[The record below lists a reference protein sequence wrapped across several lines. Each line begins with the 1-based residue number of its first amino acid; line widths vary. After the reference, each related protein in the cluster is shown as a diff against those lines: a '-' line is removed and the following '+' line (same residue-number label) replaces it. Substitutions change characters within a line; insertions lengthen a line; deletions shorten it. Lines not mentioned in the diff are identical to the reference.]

1 MTALVGSRR
10 LPVSSSVSRHRDRT
24 GLGASA
30 SMPLVRLMACVTDPL
45 LNGFR
50 ASAGYLV
57 VQRSTAARGSG
68 DEWVANCMR
77 DSCHVGRRC
86 AVLLAY
92 APGMDP
98 TVTAA
103 TIGVGGTVIVALAG
117 FWANVRNTN
126 KATALTLRALE
137 ITEQGQVAERYTKAI
152 EQLGSENADVRIGGI
167 YMLERIAKNSAD
179 DRRTIQF
186 QLGAFVRNHAR
197 WPATEDQQHPTAT
210 VDEHLPL
217 MQVRAPDIWAAV
229 AVLSRRLPMKDE
241 QPLYLSRVDL
251 RGLRLDDAR
260 LPGVVMRH
268 TNLARAR
275 LREAQLDQSDL
286 KEADLRQADLE
297 GTQLSRVTLSSAYL
311 QGANLSR
318 ADLRGANLS
327 RADLRGA
334 NLSDA
339 ILDNTTL
346 TGARANDATIWPNGI
361 DAERRRELGIIEMG
375 QEGQARTS
383 MP

>member
-1 MTALVGSRR
+1 
-10 LPVSSSVSRHRDRT
+10 
-24 GLGASA
+24 
-30 SMPLVRLMACVTDPL
+30 
-45 LNGFR
+45 
-50 ASAGYLV
+50 
-57 VQRSTAARGSG
+57 
-68 DEWVANCMR
+68 
-77 DSCHVGRRC
+77 
-86 AVLLAY
+86 
-92 APGMDP
+92 
-98 TVTAA
+98 
-103 TIGVGGTVIVALAG
+103 
-117 FWANVRNTN
+117 
-126 KATALTLRALE
+126 LTLRALE
-137 ITEQGQVAERYTKAI
+137 ITEQGQVAERYNKAI
-152 EQLGSENADVRIGGI
+152 EQLGGKNTDVRIGGI
-167 YMLERIAKNSAD
+167 YALERIAENSAN
-179 DRRTIQF
+179 DRKTIQF

-275 LREAQLDQSDL
+275 LPKAQLDQSDL
-286 KEADLRQADLE
+286 TEADLRQADLE
-297 GTQLSRVTLSSAYL
+297 GTQLTGATLSSAYL
-311 QGANLSR
+311 QRANLH
-318 ADLRGANLS
+318 GTNLS
-327 RADLRGA
+327 HADLRGA

-339 ILDNTTL
+339 TLDNTML
-346 TGARANDATIWPNGI
+346 TDARANDSTIWPNGI

>member
-1 MTALVGSRR
+1 
-10 LPVSSSVSRHRDRT
+10 
-24 GLGASA
+24 
-30 SMPLVRLMACVTDPL
+30 
-45 LNGFR
+45 
-50 ASAGYLV
+50 
-57 VQRSTAARGSG
+57 
-68 DEWVANCMR
+68 MR

-92 APGMDP
+92 APDMDP

-126 KATALTLRALE
+126 KATELTLRTLE

-167 YMLERIAKNSAD
+167 YTLERIAKNSPD
-179 DRRTIQF
+179 ERRTIQF
-186 QLGAFVRNHAR
+186 TLGAFVRNHAR

-251 RGLRLDDAR
+251 RGFRLDDAR
-260 LPGVVMRH
+260 LPGVEMRH
-268 TNLARAR
+268 TNLACAR
-275 LREAQLDQSDL
+275 LREAHLDQSDL
-286 KEADLRQADLE
+286 TDADLRQADLE
-297 GTQLSRVTLSSAYL
+297 GTHLTGATLRSAYL
-311 QGANLSR
+311 Q
-318 ADLRGANLS
+318 GANLS

-383 MP
+383 MS